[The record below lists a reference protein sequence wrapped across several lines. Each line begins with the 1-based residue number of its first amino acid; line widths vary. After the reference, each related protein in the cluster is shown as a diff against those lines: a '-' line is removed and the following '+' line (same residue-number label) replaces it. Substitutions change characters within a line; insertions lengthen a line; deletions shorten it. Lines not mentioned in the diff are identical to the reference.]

1 MQTCLKSFVL
11 LAFLGLSLVACK
23 DDEPSVSDWLEGDW
37 SVDVANVEGVNNAPS
52 NMAFE
57 FEDDGE
63 FDLEFVFNGTRFNMT
78 GDWEVNDDGDE
89 LELTYNIQDFIFVGL
104 GGFFLG
110 KDISREDWDL
120 TRDGDNDLDLET
132 TVEGLDIELRLERD

>member
-11 LAFLGLSLVACK
+11 LAVLSLSLVACK

-37 SVDVANVEGVNNAPS
+37 SVDVANIEGLNNAPS

-78 GDWEVNDDGDE
+78 GDWEVNDDGDK

-120 TRDGDNDLDLET
+120 DRDGDNDLDLET

>member
-11 LAFLGLSLVACK
+11 LALLSLSLVACK
-23 DDEPSVSDWLEGDW
+23 DDEPSVEDWLEGDW
-37 SVDVANVEGVNNAPS
+37 SVDVANVEGLNTAPS

-57 FEDDGE
+57 FESDGD
-63 FDLEFVFNGTRFNMT
+63 FDLEFVFNGTRINMT

-89 LELTYNIQDFIFVGL
+89 LELTYDIQDFFFVGL

-120 TRDGDNDLDLET
+120 TRDGDNDLDLDT
-132 TVEGLDIELRLERD
+132 SVEGLDMELRLERD

>member
-1 MQTCLKSFVL
+1 MQTCLKFFVL
-11 LAFLGLSLVACK
+11 LAVLSLSLVACK

-37 SVDVANVEGVNNAPS
+37 SVEVANVEGLNSAPS

-57 FEDDGE
+57 FESDGE

-120 TRDGDNDLDLET
+120 TRDGDNDLELDT
-132 TVEGLDIELRLERD
+132 TVEGLDMELRLERD